1 MVLRENLTR
10 VAFSSVTT
18 AHTVTTGTTFQAA
31 IPEQI
36 LTRTWTKTNNWT
48 DHVPIK
54 IFHLISS
61 YFRKS
66 KITLK
71 ISVVAVK
78 ELLSHLVLYHL
89 ILLTAV
95 EQYMVLSLKN
105 KNRIRSILFFFLLI
119 IHCLSLGTYCS

>member
-36 LTRTWTKTNNWT
+36 LTRTWRKTNNWT

-54 IFHLISS
+54 IFHIISI
-61 YFRKS
+61 YFRKN

-71 ISVVAVK
+71 ISVVAFK

-105 KNRIRSILFFFLLI
+105 KHRIRSICLFLN
-119 IHCLSLGTYCS
+119 